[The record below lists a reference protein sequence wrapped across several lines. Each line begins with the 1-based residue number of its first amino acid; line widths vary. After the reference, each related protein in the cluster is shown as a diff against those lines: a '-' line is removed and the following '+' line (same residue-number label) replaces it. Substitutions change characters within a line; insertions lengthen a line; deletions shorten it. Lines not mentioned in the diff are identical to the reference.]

1 MGHFDGRLKRALTD
15 AVEKVKEQSFYDCL
29 KAHGFFNVSDP
40 DNGLTDWQKASVPEY
55 NQNKMSALA
64 DAIAD
69 MFMDILGND
78 EYGVLTVA
86 LENIINKLDLRASMT
101 AGEMD
106 TIGSALGVLTA
117 GTSETARQAIS
128 GAIAAAMQGN
138 KFDPDVLPPIS
149 LGISGLP
156 FSIANCYKPGTLA
169 PNYEF
174 LFEWEAEK
182 HDGFY
187 TVGDKLYL
195 GAGIPL
201 ALGGAA
207 KILVLRTIFGVPN
220 VDKNCQ
226 PEGDIEGGMTLEQ
239 FQTIQKVM
247 DMPATQAMLLDEV
260 KDFRLTDT
268 QIQASYFRYVHFVI
282 WGPLANQ
289 NNWAYLHW
297 GILSHNS
304 MPEPVKT
311 AVCSFL
317 KTNGLALDADI
328 NSPAAMI
335 SYCLNIGMAYLI
347 GRQNPVTIVG
357 IPGQKL
363 KAIRERGSKEVSEV
377 TEFGKAV
384 RYEGGVPKDP
394 ALAKLHFGYIG
405 YILARLTNTSSSY
418 DIGLRQRRIDEAN
431 LIFNYC
437 GYPQI
442 EYGMSP
448 ASVPTELKADAI
460 VAKGFL
466 DLMKSTVYVFPN
478 KSGNYGAGA
487 NVKVVMQNKDVDPD
501 GTRLQPRSKQI
512 LQWLGARIGVDTIQV
527 ASLVRDPDVQGR
539 VMCDN
544 WHRGNRISYGA
555 GGTAVN
561 MVYVD
566 WTRSHGGDQV
576 NLTKKP
582 LPYDTGLKVSEE
594 DLPKVKQ
601 LMRKKAAEVVE
612 SGVKISNH
620 CCDPSVYQAIDISA
634 SFLSRYGRSVCDKAV
649 AVCKDAKRRNILQ
662 GLILPD
668 GWGDPPA
675 KTGEPALHIEIDPRR
690 SDPPIPMAGEDPS
703 ALAPDPDGD
712 VAILVQNENLTGKAS
727 LDAVFVKDYVDLQ
740 NAQA

>member
-247 DMPATQAMLLDEV
+247 DMPASQAMLLDEV
-260 KDFRLTDT
+260 KDFRLTDK

-289 NNWAYLHW
+289 NNWAYMHW
-297 GILSHNS
+297 GVVTNNAC
-304 MPEPVKT
+304 PEPVRT
-311 AVCSFL
+311 AICSYL
-317 KTNGLALDADI
+317 RTEGMAID
-328 NSPAAMI
+328 PAVNPEAFAI
-335 SYCLNIGMAYLI
+335 SHCLNAGMAYHI
-347 GRQNPVTIVG
+347 GRNTPVTLVG
-357 IPGQKL
+357 LDHQKVTAYSKQEGNIDCATGTAAQYPGVK
-363 KAIRERGSKEVSEV
+363 
-377 TEFGKAV
+377 
-384 RYEGGVPKDP
+384 KDP
-394 ALAKLHFGYIG
+394 KLANLHFTLIAD
-405 YILARLTNTSSSY
+405 ILAHLTKGSSPN
-418 DIGLRQRRIDEAN
+418 DEQLRQRRVAEAN
-431 LIFNYC
+431 LIYNYV
-437 GYPQI
+437 GLPQI
-442 EYGMSP
+442 TYGDPVGKYDSQLLGRAAEGRGLVSLMT
-448 ASVPTELKADAI
+448 SVLFAFRNETANL
-460 VAKGFL
+460 VAGGDVKII
-466 DLMKSTVYVFPN
+466 YQNN
-478 KSGNYGAGA
+478 KI
-487 NVKVVMQNKDVDPD
+487 DPD
-501 GTRLQPRSKQI
+501 GTILQERSKDV
-512 LQWLGARIGVDTIQV
+512 LRYAGALAGIKTMPIS
-527 ASLVRDPDVQGR
+527 SLYRPPEKQGAT
-539 VMCDN
+539 MGEN
-544 WHRGNRISYGA
+544 WHAGNRIKYAPAGA
-555 GGTAVN
+555 AVN
-561 MVYVD
+561 KVYDDDARKNPGPKPGFVTD
-566 WTRSHGGDQV
+566 ERFRSYTKQKMIEKCKQLCAEDQV
-576 NLTKKP
+576 
-582 LPYDTGLKVSEE
+582 VS
-594 DLPKVKQ
+594 
-601 LMRKKAAEVVE
+601 R
-612 SGVKISNH
+612 H
-620 CCDPSVYQAIDISA
+620 CWDYTRVQAIDIS
-634 SFLSRYGRSVCDKAV
+634 SKQLVQQFKYSEDT
-649 AVCKDAKRRNILQ
+649 ILRLGQ
-662 GLILPD
+662 VFRQLKEDGVLKNYIAPD
-668 GWGDPPA
+668 GLGNPGA
-675 KTGEPALHIEIDPRR
+675 KTGEPAFHIEVWTSGKGSQI
-690 SDPPIPMAGEDPS
+690 SIPLAKEDPS
-703 ALAPDPDGD
+703 AMSPTDKDQ
-712 VAILVQNENLTGKAS
+712 VAQMNNPNFISIPA
-727 LDAVFVKDYVDLQ
+727 LDAVFTKDNVDKRKE
-740 NAQA
+740 